1 MPKLNTE
8 HIIVSNRPGTV
19 AVLFCRN
26 CQEELP
32 ITKALKDP
40 QVVQKFAEQGAIAHP
55 ETPAEFAAFI
65 GAEAKKWQA
74 VVKASGASVD

>member
-32 ITKALKDP
+32 ITKPLK
-40 QVVQKFAEQGAIAHP
+40 VTTLAAIIKTFGKCHAQCL
-55 ETPAEFAAFI
+55 PAQTQHGFLEVLD
-65 GAEAKKWQA
+65 GK
-74 VVKASGASVD
+74 